1 MPAFDPDMEIRGVAL
16 TIPTWMAAI
25 ARAEKKT
32 DMELASDYAKRQIA
46 DSLLQLEKQIHETL
60 EAIGCTEKEF

>member
-1 MPAFDPDMEIRGVAL
+1 M